1 MDKPEKRFDVRVPI
15 SNAVLL
21 DLLAEESEITGIV
34 ESRLLVQY
42 ATLYA
47 QQRKGIISIMAPGV
61 TLSAARLATNGHIEA
76 QEPVQATQPSLDS
89 QALDTMFGDP
99 D

>member
-1 MDKPEKRFDVRVPI
+1 MEKPEKRFDVRVPI

-47 QQRKGIISIMAPGV
+47 QQRKGIISVMAPGV
-61 TLSAARLATNGHIEA
+61 TLSAARLASNGQIEV

>member
-1 MDKPEKRFDVRVPI
+1 MDKPEKRFDVRVPT
-15 SNAVLL
+15 SNTVLL
-21 DLLAEESEITGIV
+21 EMLAEESEITGIG

-47 QQRKGIISIMAPGV
+47 QQRKGLIMAPGAA
-61 TLSAARLATNGHIEA
+61 LSAQIATNGHIEVRESA
-76 QEPVQATQPSLDS
+76 PPLRPTLDS
-89 QALDTMFGDP
+89 AALDTMFGDP

>member
-1 MDKPEKRFDVRVPI
+1 MEKPEKRFDVRVPI
-15 SNAVLL
+15 SNTVLL
-21 DLLAEESEITGIV
+21 EMLAEESEITGIV

-61 TLSAARLATNGHIEA
+61 TLSAARLATNGHIEG
-76 QEPVQATQPSLDS
+76 QEPTQATQPSLDS